1 MKRKRLRNDN
11 EQIAMEVSRNTI
23 IVNALLSFL
32 KFMCGISGKSTA
44 MISDAV
50 HSASD
55 VLSTIVVMVGV
66 KLSNKES
73 DEQHPYGHERM
84 ECIAAILLGGML
96 FLTGAGIAITGIK
109 KIVLYNQNDLAVPRG
124 IALIAAAVSIVV
136 KELMYWYTRIAAR
149 KIHSDALLADAWHH
163 RSDALS
169 SVGSFIGIIGAQ
181 LGFPICDPIACV
193 VIAIVILKVAV
204 DIIVEGFRKMV
215 DESCDNNLVDCMR
228 KTVLVQDGVIGI
240 DDMKT
245 RKFGTKVYV
254 DIDIAAD
261 GKMQLIEAHKIA
273 ERVHFAMKKTYPEV
287 KHCMVHVN
295 PYVPEDPEESE
306 NEMK

>member
-1 MKRKRLRNDN
+1 MRSRSQQN
-11 EQIAMEVSRNTI
+11 ENEKIAMQVSRNTI
-23 IVNALLSFL
+23 IVNALLSVL
-32 KFMCGISGKSTA
+32 KFLCGITGKSAA

-66 KLSNKES
+66 RLSNKES
-73 DEQHPYGHERM
+73 DEQHPYGHERL

-96 FLTGAGIAITGIK
+96 FLTGAGIAVTGVK
-109 KIVLYNQNDLAVPRG
+109 KIIYYDQIQIAVPRG

-136 KELMYWYTRIAAR
+136 KELMYWYTKIAAD
-149 KIHSDALLADAWHH
+149 KIRSDALRADAWHH

-169 SVGSFIGIIGAQ
+169 SVGSFIGIFAAK
-181 LGFPICDPIACV
+181 LGYPICDPIACV
-193 VIAIVILKVAV
+193 IIAVVIMKVAV
-204 DIIVEGFRKMV
+204 DITVESFRKMI
-215 DESCDNNLVDCMR
+215 DESCDNNEIACM
-228 KTVLVQDGVIGI
+228 KETVLIQDGVLAI

-254 DIDIAAD
+254 DIDIVAD
-261 GKMQLIEAHKIA
+261 GEIRLIEAHMIA
-273 ERVHFAMKKTYPEV
+273 ERVHLAVEKNYPEV

-295 PYVPEDPEESE
+295 PYVKVETTKKDETKP
-306 NEMK
+306 